1 MVLTG
6 MTVSATKVIGGK
18 TAKRRSKGNSKEVDL
33 EYFVSHVFLKPL
45 VIGKEQKLGKS
56 VLVHN
61 INVRGRKT
69 YMMRSVNISQKIP
82 LFLALSAFQ
91 YHLRQSRIKKKKNS
105 RQLAKPV
112 NFTMNDCVPE

>member
-1 MVLTG
+1 MVLTS

-18 TAKRRSKGNSKEVDL
+18 TAKRRSKGNSKEVEL
-33 EYFVSHVFLKPL
+33 EYFVSYVFLKPL

-69 YMMRSVNISQKIP
+69 
-82 LFLALSAFQ
+82 
-91 YHLRQSRIKKKKNS
+91 
-105 RQLAKPV
+105 
-112 NFTMNDCVPE
+112 